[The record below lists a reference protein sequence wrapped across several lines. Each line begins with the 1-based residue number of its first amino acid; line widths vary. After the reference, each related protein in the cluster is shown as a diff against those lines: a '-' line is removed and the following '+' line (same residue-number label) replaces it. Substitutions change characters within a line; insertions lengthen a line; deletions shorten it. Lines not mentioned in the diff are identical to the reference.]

1 MLETDTH
8 WRCRQKGS
16 FNWRIK
22 HKIKLPFKEDD
33 YGADRYK
40 VALWDKDI
48 IGNDDL
54 IGECNIDLNTH
65 KLL

>member
-1 MLETDTH
+1 MFGLD
-8 WRCRQKGS
+8 KGS

-22 HKIKLPFKEDD
+22 HDLKLPFKEDD

-40 VALWDKDI
+40 VAVWDKDI

-54 IGECNIDLNTH
+54 IGECSISLNSH
-65 KLL
+65 KLVDK

>member
-1 MLETDTH
+1 MLD
-8 WRCRQKGS
+8 KGS

-22 HKIKLPFKEDD
+22 HNIKLPFKEDD

-48 IGNDDL
+48 IGSNDL
-54 IGECNIDLNTH
+54 IGE
-65 KLL
+65 